1 MAKQK
6 LELQVNI
13 PTTIRLLQA
22 EPATGENNYGKWF
35 LYNVECQGSEYSYF
49 APEKVVELLKA
60 NNVSQDE
67 EVVIT
72 KKLVKNGK
80 KNLVDYEVHV
90 LDTAESVETN
100 PYPVVKTSGHTNG
113 TVNGSNTGIAVTQ
126 NGQLT
131 HNNGNGNIQT
141 ITEQPST
148 FSKDY
153 SVMLQCMTEAMLIR
167 DELGHDID
175 VNKLGITL
183 FLRKVNPNR

>member
-13 PTTIRLLQA
+13 PTTIKLLQK
-22 EPATGENNYGKWF
+22 EPFTGENNYGTWY
-35 LYNVECQGSEYSYF
+35 LYNVECAGSEYSYF

-80 KNLVDYEVHV
+80 KNLVDYELHV
-90 LDTAESVETN
+90 LESAEPVETN
-100 PYPVVKTSGHTNG
+100 PYPVVKTNG
-113 TVNGSNTGIAVTQ
+113 SVNGSNTGIAVTQ

-131 HNNGNGNIQT
+131 HNNGNGNVQT
-141 ITEQPST
+141 ITEQPVT
-148 FSKDY
+148 EFSKDY
-153 SVMLQCMTEAMLIR
+153 SVMLQCMTEAMMIR
-167 DELGHDID
+167 DELGHDVD

-183 FLRKVNPNR
+183 FLRKVKP